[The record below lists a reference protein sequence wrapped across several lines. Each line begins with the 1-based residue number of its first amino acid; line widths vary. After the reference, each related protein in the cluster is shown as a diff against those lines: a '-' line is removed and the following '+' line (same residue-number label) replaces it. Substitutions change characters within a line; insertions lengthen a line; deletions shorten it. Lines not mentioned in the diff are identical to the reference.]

1 LDEWILFQRNG
12 KMVEVKIFRV
22 EGEILSPNYRTTFSK
37 DVRALKPEHAVE
49 KVYMELGSQHRVK
62 RVHMKLHSIKEI
74 TGEETK
80 DLLIR
85 DLSRE

>member
-1 LDEWILFQRNG
+1 
-12 KMVEVKIFRV
+12 MVEVKIFRV

-37 DVRALKPEHAVE
+37 DVRAVRPEHAVE
-49 KVYMELGSQHRVK
+49 KVYMELGSQHKVK

-74 TGEETK
+74 TGEETE

>member
-1 LDEWILFQRNG
+1 LDEWIFFQRNG

-22 EGEILSPNYRTTFSK
+22 EGEILSPNYRTTFAK

-74 TGEETK
+74 TEEETE

>member
-1 LDEWILFQRNG
+1 
-12 KMVEVKIFRV
+12 MVEVKIFRV

-74 TGEETK
+74 TEEETEN
-80 DLLIR
+80 LLIR

>member
-1 LDEWILFQRNG
+1 
-12 KMVEVKIFRV
+12 MVEVKIFRV

-74 TGEETK
+74 TREETE

>member
-1 LDEWILFQRNG
+1 
-12 KMVEVKIFRV
+12 MVEVKIFRV

-74 TGEETK
+74 TREETE

-85 DLSRE
+85 DLSQE

>member
-1 LDEWILFQRNG
+1 
-12 KMVEVKIFRV
+12 MVEVKIFRV

-74 TGEETK
+74 TWEETE

>member
-1 LDEWILFQRNG
+1 
-12 KMVEVKIFRV
+12 MVEVKIFRV
-22 EGEILSPNYRTTFSK
+22 EGEILSPNYRTTFAK

-74 TGEETK
+74 TEEETE

>member
-1 LDEWILFQRNG
+1 
-12 KMVEVKIFRV
+12 MVEVKIFRV

-37 DVRALKPEHAVE
+37 DVRALRPEHAVE
-49 KVYMELGSQHRVK
+49 KVYMELGSQHKVK

-74 TGEETK
+74 TVEETE

>member
-1 LDEWILFQRNG
+1 
-12 KMVEVKIFRV
+12 MVEVKIFRV

-74 TGEETK
+74 TEEETE